1 MASLFQW
8 ISSNKYLIVLND
20 LTKTSGDIN
29 VTGIDYVGNPNQR
42 TPCVLV
48 LDTSGSM
55 TLDAGNGRSR
65 IEQLN
70 EGLHTL
76 QNCLQSDPTA
86 LTRVQLAIVT
96 VGGPNNNAEIMMDL
110 TDANHFDASSFQLS
124 ADNTTPLGEGVK
136 LALEIVE
143 QGKANLKSQGISYTR
158 PWIFVISDGEPTDAD
173 SVWHSAAQEM
183 IQAQN
188 SNKVEV
194 FVIGV
199 GGANMSK
206 LEEISIRPALELD
219 GLKFDQL
226 FVWLS
231 SSLSAASRSRPGDK
245 LELSSTDPW
254 RNVGI

>member
-1 MASLFQW
+1 M
-8 ISSNKYLIVLND
+8 SNV
-20 LTKTSGDIN
+20 
-29 VTGIDYVGNPNQR
+29 DYVGNPNQR

-55 TLDAGNGRSR
+55 TLDAGNGKSR
-65 IEQLN
+65 IEELN
-70 EGLHTL
+70 QGLYTL
-76 QNCLQSDPTA
+76 QDCLQNDPAA

-96 VGGPNNNAEIMMDL
+96 VGGPSNNAEIMMDL

-124 ADNTTPLGEGVK
+124 ADGTTPLGAGLQ
-136 LALEIVE
+136 LALELVE
-143 QGKANLKSQGISYTR
+143 QGKNNLKSQGISYTR
-158 PWIFVISDGEPTDAD
+158 PWIFVISDGEPTDPD
-173 SVWHSAAQEM
+173 SVWQAATQEM
-183 IQAQN
+183 IKAQN

-199 GGANMSK
+199 GGANLAK
-206 LEEISIRPALELD
+206 LEEMSTRPALELD

-245 LELSSTDPW
+245 LELNPTDPW